1 LCVIRSDPVACGR
14 SLKCV
19 ERTVF
24 ASSNVSKRILVVKR
38 IGVSKEVC
46 RKKQLLEPL
55 ITDLQLEDQC

>member
-1 LCVIRSDPVACGR
+1 MLS
-14 SLKCV
+14 
-19 ERTVF
+19 ETVF